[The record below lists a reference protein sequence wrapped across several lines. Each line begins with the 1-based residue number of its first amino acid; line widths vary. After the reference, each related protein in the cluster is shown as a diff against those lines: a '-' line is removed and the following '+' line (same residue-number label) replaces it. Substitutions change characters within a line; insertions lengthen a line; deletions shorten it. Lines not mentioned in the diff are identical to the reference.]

1 MKTSSDKIFIGTM
14 SGTSHDGID
23 ICALKVSGQV
33 SLLNSCSFK
42 YPPRLREDISK
53 VIQQQKLS
61 LDMYFELNKKIGIA
75 FSKAINKFLAQN
87 KMNKKDVAA
96 IGLSGQTLFHKPKGK
111 YPFSIQAG
119 DPKIVANECRIDVV
133 SDFRNDHIK
142 LGGEGAPLVPEFHQQ
157 LFAKKNTPLAVLN
170 IGGISNFTFLDEK
183 NYFFGSDCGPGN
195 ALMDIYCQSFL
206 SLPYDKNGDLAKN
219 GKVHNQALKKML
231 DHPFFKKRHPKS
243 TGKEVFNIKF
253 IPKELLKKSP
263 NDILATLTEL
273 TAICVAKSLN
283 TLKKLPEQV
292 IICGGG
298 IKNRFLVNSIEKLLK
313 IDVVSSNEYGFDPQA
328 IEAMAFGWMACQRIY
343 KNPLN
348 VKDKKGLLG
357 RITKSKQ

>member
-1 MKTSSDKIFIGTM
+1 M

-33 SLLNSCSFK
+33 NLLNFCSFK
-42 YPPRLREDISK
+42 YPPKLRENIST
-53 VIQQQKLS
+53 VIQQQELS

-119 DPKIVANECRIDVV
+119 DPKIVANECGIDVV

-170 IGGISNFTFLDEK
+170 IGGISNFTYLDEK
-183 NYFFGSDCGPGN
+183 HYFSGSDCGPGN
-195 ALMDIYCQSFL
+195 ALMDSYCQNFL
-206 SLPYDKNGDLAKN
+206 NHPFDRNGKHAKN
-219 GKVHNQALKKML
+219 GVIHSHSLNKML
-231 DHPFFKKRHPKS
+231 GHPFFKRRHPKS
-243 TGKEVFNIKF
+243 TGKEIFNMRF
-253 IPKELLKKSP
+253 IPKQLLKKSSH
-263 NDILATLTEL
+263 DILATLTEL
-273 TAICVAKSLN
+273 TALCIAKSIN
-283 TLKKLPEQV
+283 SRKQTPQQV
-292 IICGGG
+292 IVCGGG
-298 IKNRFLVNSIEKLLK
+298 LKNNFLVSSIEKHINMNLTST
-313 IDVVSSNEYGFDPQA
+313 DQYGINPQA
-328 IEAMAFGWMACQRIY
+328 IEAMAFGWMARQRLNKKPLIVK
-343 KNPLN
+343 KN
-348 VKDKKGLLG
+348 KGLLG
-357 RITKSKQ
+357 TLTKAR